1 MLGDGSE
8 GGWIPSAPMPIL
20 SCRAVPGGM
29 ATLPQGWLCLSR
41 VVQPGGSLACAW
53 LWVQAVWCGRVLWL
67 SLWAGG
73 LWECAATALAKCW
86 WPKDAGAPWGYHSGG
101 LGGGKPRQS
110 GEEAGGHE
118 DMNPAVHVS

>member
-1 MLGDGSE
+1 MPGDGSE

-29 ATLPQGWLCLSR
+29 ATLPQGRLCLSR

-86 WPKDAGAPWGYHSGG
+86 WPKDALEPLGVTIAVGWEGG
-101 LGGGKPRQS
+101 NRGSQVRRQ
-110 GEEAGGHE
+110 G
-118 DMNPAVHVS
+118 DMRT